1 VTYPGPNTYP
11 GSATY
16 PGSQAAGSVLV
27 DTPTGVEQGTPVDVV
42 VDPAPEQAA
51 TPAKVFRPTASSAIP
66 PTPVRG
72 PQHLTV
78 PMTLSATG
86 SYGCVDQDS
95 PADVTSCVQV
105 LLRTR
110 VGERLEVPQFGVPDP
125 TFMAAGQGWA
135 GVLEQAVQRWEP
147 RAAGAA
153 IPIVINADG
162 TATVQVGVPTTPGGP
177 AA

>member
-1 VTYPGPNTYP
+1 MTTPVTSQDQPSGAETGSPADRAQTNTAALDT
-11 GSATY
+11 AT
-16 PGSQAAGSVLV
+16 GA
-27 DTPTGVEQGTPVDVV
+27 EQGTPVDVV
-42 VDPAPEQAA
+42 IDPAPPS
-51 TPAKVFRPTASSAIP
+51 TVFRPTASSAIP

-95 PADVTSCVQV
+95 PADVTSCVRV

-125 TFMAAGQGWA
+125 TFMTAGQGWA

-153 IPIVINADG
+153 IPVVINEDG